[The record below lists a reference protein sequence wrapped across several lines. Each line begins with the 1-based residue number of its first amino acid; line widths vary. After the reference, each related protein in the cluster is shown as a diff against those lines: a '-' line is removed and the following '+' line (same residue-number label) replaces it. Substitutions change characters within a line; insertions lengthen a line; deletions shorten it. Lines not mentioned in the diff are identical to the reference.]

1 MRGNDMKTRTIRQT
15 VSFDA
20 SAHEVYEMLT
30 DEKKHAG
37 FTGGAAHI
45 SRDVGGKFV
54 TNDEYSS
61 GTNLELV
68 QDSKIVQTW
77 RASDWPDGHYSSLTI
92 MLSQGALPTKL
103 SFVQTGVPADE
114 YDEINQGWHDY
125 YWNPLK
131 ASLEKDRK

>member
-1 MRGNDMKTRTIRQT
+1 MKTRTIRQT

-20 SAHEVYEMLT
+20 SAHEVYEMLM
-30 DEKKHAG
+30 DEKKHAR

-68 QDSKIVQTW
+68 QDAKIVQTW

-92 MLSQGALPTKL
+92 MLSQGAPPTNL
-103 SFVQTGVPADE
+103 SFVQTGVPADQ
-114 YDEINQGWHDY
+114 YDEISKGWHDY

-131 ASLEKDRK
+131 ALLEKDRK